1 MRKTSHSLLKCSS
14 RNYPA
19 LIKSTL
25 PPGAKIQM
33 SIFTVV
39 KTKNKEKR
47 ACNLPTERLPCR
59 RVAIALTQVCSLRIE
74 SAAACTKREGKS
86 TTAKP
91 PRSPGTGGA
100 PWWPA
105 HKRYRACQRPA
116 LLIPRGV
123 RVKEPQVLGN
133 SVTAEQVRLVRET

>member
-1 MRKTSHSLLKCSS
+1 
-14 RNYPA
+14 
-19 LIKSTL
+19 
-25 PPGAKIQM
+25 M
-33 SIFTVV
+33 SIFPAA

-47 ACNLPTERLPCR
+47 ACNLPTEMLPCR
-59 RVAIALTQVCSLRIE
+59 RLAIALTQVCSLRIE
-74 SAAACTKREGKS
+74 SAAACTKHGGKS
-86 TTAKP
+86 TAAKP

-105 HKRYRACQRPA
+105 HRWYRACQRPV
-116 LLIPRGV
+116 LLMPRGG